1 MQTMFILVVCGRIIL
16 RCLIVKTIIF
26 DKCLFMG
33 ERSRVVVYLF
43 QKTVANDSG
52 TCVAKSNCKTL
63 MPEIDKKRSVI
74 ITVFYLNGSL

>member
-1 MQTMFILVVCGRIIL
+1 M
-16 RCLIVKTIIF
+16 
-26 DKCLFMG
+26 FMG

-74 ITVFYLNGSL
+74 ITVFYLNGAL